1 MNIDH
6 HKAWSPNPDQEM
18 EWNVYAEA
26 GKPVLVFPTR
36 GGRYYDYEVFGMVEA
51 CRPFIDK
58 CGIRLFA
65 ADSVDFQRA
74 RDASGTAAA
83 DGPQARGPSNPR
95 ASCTGWWPRSGSPWG
110 RAPAGWRPAA

>member
-1 MNIDH
+1 MKVDH
-6 HKAWSPNPDQEM
+6 HKAWSPNLDQEM
-18 EWNVYAEA
+18 ELNVYGEA

-74 RDASGTAAA
+74 RDASGTAAG
-83 DGPQARGPSNPR
+83 DGPDFDTRMSMF
-95 ASCTGWWPRSGSPWG
+95 GSVGSRKGDLSLTAG
-110 RAPAGWRPAA
+110 RAPAGWRPA